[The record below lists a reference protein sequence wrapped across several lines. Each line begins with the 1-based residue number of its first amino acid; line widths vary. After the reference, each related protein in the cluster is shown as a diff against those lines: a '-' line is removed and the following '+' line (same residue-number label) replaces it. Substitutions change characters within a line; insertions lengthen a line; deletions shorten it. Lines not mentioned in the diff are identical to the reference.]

1 MDYLPAFMRDVMRRR
16 ARVQPATPPPPPPPP
31 PPQLSIQEK
40 HEAYMKKKEDME
52 KYGDF
57 LYSRE
62 GLIETRSAVLAKY
75 NRDMAEFLRVNRDV
89 PTSIARAQGA
99 VRLYDDLDIDALA

>member
-1 MDYLPAFMRDVMRRR
+1 MDYFPAFMRDVMRRR
-16 ARVQPATPPPPPPPP
+16 ARVQPATPPPP

-62 GLIETRSAVLAKY
+62 GLIETRPAVLAKY

-99 VRLYDDLDIDALA
+99 VRLYEDLDMDALA